1 MINKPD
7 ALKSKKTLK
16 LDQLRKSIDD
26 IDDQILQ
33 LLNQRMTFVKNIGD
47 LKRVKKEIIYRPERE
62 KAILERLFQEEG
74 LLTRQAIEAIYLEIF
89 AVSRN
94 LELPEK
100 VAYLGP
106 LGSFTH
112 QAAESRFGAMSEYLS
127 FGSIKSV
134 FQAVDT
140 GKTRFGVVPIENNQ
154 EGMVSETLDLLERL
168 DLKIAAEVPMS
179 IHFSFASVSEEVK
192 SIKKIYSKDIAFR
205 QCKTFIEDMY
215 GEEIALVAVESTSKA
230 AKLAASEPGT
240 AAICSHI
247 AAKSFDLPILFENIE
262 DSENNQTR
270 FILISKDFLNQK
282 GKVDKTT
289 ILAKLSN
296 QPGALA
302 DFLQEFHKANINLTK
317 IESRP
322 AKKHKSFKYWFL
334 IDFEGHFE
342 DEAAQYILE
351 KYKSSIKLLGSYPK
365 LC

>member
-1 MINKPD
+1 M
-7 ALKSKKTLK
+7 K
-16 LDQLRKSIDD
+16 LDTLRKNIDD
-26 IDDQILQ
+26 IDDQIIK
-33 LLNQRMTFVKNIGD
+33 LLNQRMEHVKSIGD
-47 LKRVKKEIIYRPERE
+47 LKRIKHEVIYRPERE
-62 KAILERLFQEEG
+62 KAILERLYQQEG
-74 LLTRQAIEAIYLEIF
+74 LLTRQAIDAIFLEIF

-100 VAYLGP
+100 IAFLGP
-106 LGSFTH
+106 MGSFTH

-127 FGSIKSV
+127 FGSIRSV
-134 FQAVDT
+134 FEAVDT

-154 EGMVSETLDLLERL
+154 EGIVSETLDLLEKL
-168 DLKIAAEVPMS
+168 DIKIAAEVPMA
-179 IHFSFASVSEEVK
+179 IHFSFATISEEVK

-205 QCKTFIEDMY
+205 QCKTFIDDMY
-215 GEEIALVAVESTSKA
+215 GEDIALVAVESTSKA
-230 AKLAASEPGT
+230 AKLAASEKGA

-247 AAKSFDLPILFENIE
+247 AAKASRLPILFENIE

-270 FILISKDFLNQK
+270 FIIISKGFLNQK

-302 DFLQEFHKANINLTK
+302 DFLLEFHRANINLTK

-322 AKKHKSFKYWFL
+322 AKKQKTFKYWFL
-334 IDFEGHFE
+334 IDFEGHYD
-342 DEAAQYILE
+342 DEPVKMIFE
-351 KYKSSIKLLGSYPK
+351 KYRSNIKLLGSYPK

>member
-1 MINKPD
+1 M
-7 ALKSKKTLK
+7 TLK
-16 LDQLRKSIDD
+16 LDTLRKNIDD
-26 IDDQILQ
+26 IDDQIIS
-33 LLNQRMTFVKNIGD
+33 LLNQRMAHVKSIGD
-47 LKRVKKEIIYRPERE
+47 LKRVKREVIYRPERE
-62 KAILERLFQEEG
+62 KAILERLYVQEG
-74 LLTRQAIEAIYLEIF
+74 LLTRKAIDAIFLEIF

-100 VAYLGP
+100 IAFLGP
-106 LGSFTH
+106 VGSFTH

-154 EGMVSETLDLLERL
+154 EGIVSETLDLLESL
-168 DLKIAAEVPMS
+168 DLKIAAEVPMA
-179 IHFSFASVSEEVK
+179 IHFSFATINEEVK
-192 SIKKIYSKDIAFR
+192 NIKKIYSKDIAFR
-205 QCKTFIEDMY
+205 QCKTFIDDMY
-215 GEEIALVAVESTSKA
+215 GEDIALVAVESTSKA
-230 AKLAASEPGT
+230 AKLAAQEEDS

-247 AAKSFDLPILFENIE
+247 AAKSSSLPILFENIE

-270 FILISKDFLNQK
+270 FILISKGFLNQK

-302 DFLQEFHKANINLTK
+302 NFLQEFHKENINLTK

-322 AKKHKSFKYWFL
+322 AKRHKTFKYWFL
-334 IDFEGHFE
+334 IDFEGHFD
-342 DEAAQYILE
+342 DEPVKLILE
-351 KYKSSIKLLGSYPK
+351 KYKNNIKLLGSYPK